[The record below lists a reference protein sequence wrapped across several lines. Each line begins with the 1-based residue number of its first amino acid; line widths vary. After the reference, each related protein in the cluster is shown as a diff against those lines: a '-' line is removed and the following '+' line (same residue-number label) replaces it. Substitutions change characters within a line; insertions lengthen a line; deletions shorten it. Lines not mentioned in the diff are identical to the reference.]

1 MGERGRLSQLA
12 VAEVGAQRLPLAG
25 VRVLDLSNL
34 LAGPMG
40 TMYLAD
46 FGAEVI
52 KVEHPERG
60 DELRHWGHS
69 KDGVGLYFK
78 VLNRNKKLI
87 TLNLGAVR
95 GQELARR
102 IVADVDVVVEN
113 YRPGTMERWGLGWD
127 ELHRINQQLIMVRV
141 TGFGQTGPYRAR
153 PGFGT
158 NAEAFSGAASI
169 TGYPDRPPLLPAFG
183 LGDST
188 TGIHAAFGV
197 MVALHHRDLHGG
209 GGQFIDL
216 GLYEGLFSL
225 LGPQVIDYDQ
235 LGVVQERQGSRL
247 PFIAP
252 RNTYRTRD
260 NQWVAIA
267 ATQAV
272 FERLAPALD
281 AGHLVTDPRFTSN
294 QLRIANASSLDEELQ
309 AAVATL
315 TLAEVLQRCEE
326 AGAAVA
332 PAHDIRGIFEDPH
345 FRARENVIAVKDE
358 ELGEVRMQNVV
369 PRLSATPGRVSHAGL
384 ERGASNREIY
394 VDRLGLSE
402 EELRALEDERVV

>member
-1 MGERGRLSQLA
+1 VKLQT
-12 VAEVGAQRLPLAG
+12 LPLAG

-34 LAGPMG
+34 LAAPMA

-60 DELRHWGHS
+60 DELRHWGRQ

-87 TLNLGAVR
+87 TLNLGTER
-95 GQELARR
+95 GQELTRR
-102 IVADVDVVVEN
+102 LAAEVDVVVEN

-127 ELHRINQQLIMVRV
+127 ALHELNPGLIMARV
-141 TGFGQTGPYRAR
+141 TGFGQTGPYSAR

-188 TGIHAAFGV
+188 TGIHMAFGI
-197 MVALHHRDLHGG
+197 MVALHHRETNGG

-216 GLYEGLFSL
+216 ALYEGLFSL
-225 LGPQVIDYDQ
+225 LGPQVIDFDQ
-235 LGVVQERQGSRL
+235 LGVIQERQGSRL

-252 RNTYRTRD
+252 RNTYETRD
-260 NQWVAIA
+260 GRWVAVA
-267 ATQAV
+267 ATQQV
-272 FERLAPALD
+272 FERLVEALD
-281 AGHLVTDPRFTSN
+281 VQHLLDDARFATN
-294 QLRIANASSLDEELQ
+294 QLRIANVSDLDEELQ
-309 AAVATL
+309 EAVSRM
-315 TLAEVLQRCEE
+315 TLAEILERCEQV
-326 AGAAVA
+326 GAAVA

-345 FRARENVIAVKDE
+345 VRARKNVVSVSDG

-369 PRLSATPGRVSHAGL
+369 PKLSETPGRIAHAGL
-384 ERGASNREIY
+384 EKGANNREIY

-402 EELRALEDERVV
+402 EELRALGDERVV